1 MKKLSGPFKVHYFG
15 EMVFLEDATGKM
27 TTIGRKYDLPYLLR
41 TTPRWLRNGPF
52 DPTVLSFVEILNI
65 N

>member
-15 EMVFLEDATGKM
+15 EMVFLEDATGKL
-27 TTIGRKYDLPYLLR
+27 TTIGKKKDIPFLLR
-41 TTPRWLRNGPF
+41 AGTNIRGGPF
-52 DPTVLSFVEILNI
+52 APRLLSRVELLNI